1 MICYVDL
8 EHRKALQD
16 PCTAREHAAYCA
28 DIRRKLEATS
38 LVECTVRRYEEITQR
53 WLDSTD
59 VQALILSGNVTDWVE
74 YSESELRELHHIIR
88 DASLP
93 ILGLCG
99 GLQLI
104 GLAHHVPLGPMRVLR
119 AGEKDPNADYASGY
133 LKEWGFKQVRVLQA
147 DPVFDGLQ
155 APVFLEAH
163 YWELKEVP
171 SGFELLASTDACRIQ
186 AIKQIGKPIYGTQ
199 FHPEA
204 YIESPADRHNWLVRL
219 VYPEGYVQKQPDG
232 RQLLENFFRVVGVA
246 G

>member
-8 EHRKALQD
+8 EHREALRD
-16 PCTAREHAAYCA
+16 PHSRAEHEAYCA
-28 DIRRKLEATS
+28 EIKRKLERTS
-38 LVECTVRRYEEITQR
+38 HVECIVRRYEEIR
-53 WLDSTD
+53 RDWLAANP
-59 VQALILSGNVTDWVE
+59 VQALILSGNVTDWAE
-74 YSESELRELHHIIR
+74 YGELELRELHHIIR

-104 GLAHHVPLGPMRVLR
+104 GLAHGAPLGPMRLLNE
-119 AGEKDPNADYASGY
+119 GEKDPNADYAAGY
-133 LKEWGFKQVRVLQA
+133 LKEWGFKPVRVLQA
-147 DPVFDGLQ
+147 DPIFENLA

-171 SGFELLASTDACRIQ
+171 SGFELLATTDACRIQ
-186 AIKQIGKPIYGTQ
+186 AIRQIGKPVYGTQ

-204 YIESPADRHNWLVRL
+204 YIESPVDYRNWLLNL
-219 VYPEGYVQKQPDG
+219 VYPAGYTKQQLDG
-232 RQLLENFFRVVGVA
+232 RQLLEDFFRVVGVV